1 MSALLDLH
9 PDTGHPAVVAV
20 REIHDLL
27 DDLDDASAPLAA
39 GGYAALVADCDRAV
53 TRLQAL
59 KLKLLAAADKAEVA
73 LDAGMPG
80 TSAWL
85 AAQTRAG
92 GADAAREVRLATAL
106 DDDLPA
112 TAAALGSG
120 ALSPA
125 HATVIAATNARL
137 PVSLSREDRV
147 RVEAALVAKA
157 KRLDPVRLRKAARRA
172 LEVVERDVAVVDAHE
187 DALLCEEET
196 AALERTRLTLH
207 DNHDGTVSGHF
218 TIPTLAGAILRKA
231 IQQLSSPRR
240 RGAHTGPHA
249 DPDWARR
256 QGEAFVE
263 VLEHLPTDRL
273 HGKVAATVVVTLD
286 HDKLCARV
294 GRGRRRHRRAD
305 LRGRRRGGS
314 PAGPGSCRRSCPAP
328 PRCSTSAAPSASSP
342 RPNAPPSPPGT
353 PPARPTGA
361 TDPSPGASCT
371 MISPGPRAAGP
382 T

>member
-1 MSALLDLH
+1 
-9 PDTGHPAVVAV
+9 
-20 REIHDLL
+20 
-27 DDLDDASAPLAA
+27 
-39 GGYAALVADCDRAV
+39 
-53 TRLQAL
+53 
-59 KLKLLAAADKAEVA
+59 
-73 LDAGMPG
+73 MPG

-125 HATVIAATNARL
+125 HATVIAATTARL
-137 PVSLSREDRV
+137 PASLSATDRV

-157 KRLDPVRLRKAARRA
+157 KRLDPVRLRQAARRA

-187 DALLCEEET
+187 DALLREEET

-218 TIPTLAGAILRKA
+218 TVPTLAGAILRKA

-286 HDKLCARV
+286 HDKLRAQVGAAGLDTGDRISAAEARRLACGAGILPAILAGASQVLDLGRTQRFFTEAQRTALATRHTTCAADGCDRPFAWCELHHDQPWSHG
-294 GRGRRRHRRAD
+294 GRTDLKDAIPLCGHHHRQ
-305 LRGRRRGGS
+305 LH
-314 PAGPGSCRRSCPAP
+314 AP
-328 PRCSTSAAPSASSP
+328 P
-342 RPNAPPSPPGT
+342 
-353 PPARPTGA
+353 GA
-361 TDPSPGASCT
+361 TRGSNRCLKTEPILTTVRGHA
-371 MISPGPRAAGP
+371 
-382 T
+382 